1 MSSSDSEAGT
11 KDAVAQRGLMHFTL
25 SLKSMS
31 SIMGV
36 VSLLAG
42 ALIVFFV
49 GKAGVDQAVLSVT
62 ADKIQG
68 VGKAMSIQIGRML
81 EPAQAVLR
89 QVSFDPIASAETL
102 DERLARSFVLT
113 EELKSNP
120 LVSSIY
126 VGNSKG
132 EFFLARRLDHT
143 GTRELVQPPPGAVY
157 LLQSIERAPDGKVLG
172 EFLFYDQDMVL
183 LARREQPGYV
193 FDPRV
198 RTWYQNAQQAPA
210 TAVMSSPYV
219 FFTTRQI
226 GLSLSRTT
234 RTRDAVI
241 GIDVV
246 LDDLASFLRDLKLT
260 PGTELALIDG
270 QNKVLAY
277 PEVSRFLMPEGESF
291 VFKTVDMLGVSSLQ
305 QVLQVPRDDGL
316 VHDIRAD
323 GKDWL
328 GMSVPVDMGVTQDL
342 RLLAVAPYDE
352 LTESVRRMGNR
363 TLLFIAAVVLAFL
376 PIGWW
381 VGNTIGSSLDRLIRR
396 TREIRRFDFETGK
409 DAKATDRAREVAE
422 LSKDMDGM
430 ADTIE
435 HFLQISQKLATE
447 KDMQRMLEAVLR
459 EVVNATHCASGAVYL
474 HLEDVMRRNAVVGD
488 ACAQLPD
495 TFDYEAGRDTWTKDR
510 PLANGLKQVDLELRD
525 RNGQLQGLL
534 VLAHRGTGAHLD
546 EGFSAFLARLSGM
559 LAVSIETRQLI
570 DAQKQLL
577 NAVVKLMAD
586 AIDAKSPYTGGHC
599 KRVPELALLLADRM
613 NRDTS
618 GPYRAFQMDDAQ
630 RYEFYLGAWLHDCG
644 KVTSA
649 EHIVDKASKLEVIY
663 NRIHEIRMRFE
674 VLWRDAEIAHLQR
687 VAAGA
692 GLAESEATLRTRQAA
707 LQDDF
712 AFVAQCNLGGEVMAD
727 ERIERL
733 RQVAGQSWLRHFDDR
748 LGLAVDELRHLDEA
762 RPHAPALPA
771 REQLLADRADH
782 IVSWG
787 RDRPPV
793 EKGDP
798 ANLYGFDM
806 VLPAYKQ
813 DMGELH
819 NLSIRRGTLTDE
831 DRFRVNDH
839 IVQTYIMLCRL
850 PWPRTLSRVPEI
862 AATHHEK
869 MDGNGY
875 PRRLDASRLTSF
887 DRIMALADIFE
898 ALTAADRPYRPAKKL
913 SEAMRIMAE
922 MCRDRH
928 LDPELFRYF
937 LHSGIWQ
944 TFAAEHMR
952 PDQLDQ
958 VDIKALEQ
966 MLPAATPAS

>member
-1 MSSSDSEAGT
+1 
-11 KDAVAQRGLMHFTL
+11 
-25 SLKSMS
+25 MS

-89 QVSFDPIASAETL
+89 QVSFDPITTADTL
-102 DERLARSFVLT
+102 DDRLARSFVLT
-113 EELKSNP
+113 EELRSNP
-120 LVSSIY
+120 LVSSVY

-132 EFFLARRLDHT
+132 EFFLARRLDHPE
-143 GTRELVQPPPGAVY
+143 TRQLVKPPTDAVY
-157 LLQSIERAPDGKVLG
+157 LLQSIERSADGEVIG
-172 EFLFYDQDMVL
+172 EFLFYDKDMTL
-183 LARREQPGYV
+183 LARREQVGYE
-193 FDPRV
+193 FDPRE
-198 RTWYQNAQQAPA
+198 RPWYQSAQQAPA

-226 GLSLSRTT
+226 GLSLSRTS
-234 RTRDAVI
+234 RAGDAVI

-246 LDDLASFLRDLKLT
+246 LDDLASYLRDLKLT
-260 PGTELALIDG
+260 PNTELALIDR

-277 PEVSRFLMPEGESF
+277 PDVSRFLTPVGESF
-291 VFKTVDMLGVSSLQ
+291 IFKTVDMMGIPSLQ
-305 QVLQVPRDDGL
+305 RVLQLPAGDDQ
-316 VHDIRAD
+316 VHDIEA
-323 GKDWL
+323 GGQSWL
-328 GMSVPVDMGVTQDL
+328 GMTVPVNMGMAQDL

-352 LTESVRRMGNR
+352 LTEGVRRMGNR

-409 DAKATDRAREVAE
+409 DSNTRDRAREVAE

-430 ADTIE
+430 AETIE

-459 EVVNATHCASGAVYL
+459 EVVNATHCAAGAVYL
-474 HLEDVMRRNAVVGD
+474 HLDDVMHRNAVVGE
-488 ACAQLPD
+488 ACAQLPES
-495 TFDYEAGRDTWTKDR
+495 FEYEMGRAKRTKDR
-510 PLANGLKQVDLELRD
+510 PLVEGLKQVDLELRD

-534 VLAHRGTGAHLD
+534 VLAHRGTAAHLD
-546 EGFSAFLARLSGM
+546 EGFSAFMAKLSGM

-570 DAQKQLL
+570 DSQKQLL
-577 NAVVKLMAD
+577 NAVVQLMAD

-613 NRDTS
+613 NLDTE
-618 GPYRAFQMDDAQ
+618 GPYRAFRMDDAQ

-687 VAAGA
+687 MAVGA
-692 GLAESEATLRTRQAA
+692 EKTGSEAVMRARHAA
-707 LQDDF
+707 LKDDF
-712 AFVAQCNLGGEVMAD
+712 AFVAQCNLGGEVLAD
-727 ERIERL
+727 ERIARL
-733 RQVAGQSWLRHFDDR
+733 HQIAGQSWLRHFDDR
-748 LGLAVDELRHLDEA
+748 LGLAVGELRQLDEA
-762 RPHAPALPA
+762 RPHAPDLPA
-771 REQLLADRADH
+771 REALLADRAEH

-787 RDRPPV
+787 QDRPPV

-806 VLPAYKQ
+806 VLPSYKQ
-813 DMGELH
+813 NMGELH

-831 DRFRVNDH
+831 DRFRINDH

-850 PWPRTLSRVPEI
+850 PWPRALSRVPEL

-875 PRRLDASRLTSF
+875 PRRLDASRLNTF

-898 ALTAADRPYRPAKKL
+898 ALTAADRPYRPAKRL
-913 SEAMRIMAE
+913 SDALKIMAN
-922 MCRDRH
+922 MCREGH

-937 LHSGIWQ
+937 LRSGIWQ
-944 TFAAEHMR
+944 TFAADHLR
-952 PDQLDQ
+952 PEQLDR
-958 VDIKALEQ
+958 VDIAGLEQ
-966 MLPAATPAS
+966 MLSVA